1 METQERILLTE
12 DENGIAS
19 ASATAQ
25 ANVYALNRL
34 HELYP
39 IKSEEEARQA
49 VSKQKFL
56 IRQMMEGHH
65 KKFLDVIN
73 DVMTL
78 KMPPHIIE
86 INSALDQ
93 VADRLNKDSRLPGL
107 FPFTKFDGS
116 SWRVDQEALETYCE
130 RFRKFAHTDQQLKI
144 YFNCK
149 ELAELLNSI
158 QLGEQARLRNFR
170 DNELVIHDRPSGKW
184 VINIGTIIRAEREE
198 VFKF

>member
-12 DENGIAS
+12 NDEAISSVTVN
-19 ASATAQ
+19 AQ
-25 ANVYALNRL
+25 ANVRALNKL

-39 IKSEEEARQA
+39 IKSEAEAREA
-49 VSKQKFL
+49 VARKGYL

-93 VADRLNKDSRLPGL
+93 VADRMNKDSRLPGL

-116 SWRVDQEALETYCE
+116 SWRVDQEALESYCE
-130 RFRKFAHTDQQLKI
+130 RFKKFAHTDHQLKI

-170 DNELVIHDRPSGKW
+170 DNELVIYDRPSGKW